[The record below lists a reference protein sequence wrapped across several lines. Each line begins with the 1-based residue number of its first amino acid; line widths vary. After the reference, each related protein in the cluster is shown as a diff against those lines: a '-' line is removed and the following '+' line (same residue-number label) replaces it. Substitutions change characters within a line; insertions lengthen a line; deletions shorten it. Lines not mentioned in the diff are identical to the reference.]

1 VRREAQ
7 LRRRIFAAATGAW
20 QEALEALR
28 GTADNGGFE
37 APKQGVQREKNP
49 MHMVILLD
57 GYH

>member
-1 VRREAQ
+1 MTYFKSHESHAQARREAQ

-37 APKQGVQREKNP
+37 APKQGVQR
-49 MHMVILLD
+49 
-57 GYH
+57 